1 MTDIGTGRT
10 PRQQHEAEVYDA
22 RAARFQQELSERD
35 LVVDPDRPPYPNR
48 EHVDFLDFV
57 FRRLGDVTGK
67 RILEVGCG
75 SGNISTYLALRGASA
90 VGVDV
95 SAGMLALARRRAEVN
110 GVQARVELLEA
121 PIEDLDEPAESFD
134 AVIANQVLHHLDLPR
149 AMPNIARLVGDRGV
163 ALFVEPVLLL
173 PEWVRTLRY
182 SRFVTRT
189 FPSRADTPDERS
201 IDMRDLATIRGAFAC
216 AETYPFQLTT
226 RVQNFVDLSDP
237 IFARLE
243 RIDRNVLAH
252 VGPAWRLARYLVL
265 MLSGDPC
272 SGTSAH
278 HMLGHRAEPAR
289 RDVG

>member
-1 MTDIGTGRT
+1 VTDVGAGRT
-10 PRQQHEAEVYDA
+10 LRQQHEAEVYDA
-22 RAARFQQELSERD
+22 RAARFEQELSDED

-57 FRRLGDVTGK
+57 FARLGDVTGK

-75 SGNISTYLALRGASA
+75 SGNISTYLALRGANA

-95 SAGMLALARRRAEVN
+95 SAGMLALARRRADVN
-110 GVQARVELLEA
+110 GVSASVELLEA

-163 ALFVEPVLLL
+163 AVFVEPVLLV
-173 PEWVRTLRY
+173 PEWVRSLRY
-182 SRFVTRT
+182 SRLVTRV

-201 IDMRDLATIRGAFAC
+201 IDMHDLATIREAFAC
-216 AETYPFQLTT
+216 TQTHPFQLTT
-226 RVQNFVDLSDP
+226 RVQNFIDLPDAT
-237 IFARLE
+237 FARLE
-243 RIDRNVLAH
+243 RIDRSVLAH

-265 MLSGDPC
+265 VLSGDPR
-272 SGTSAH
+272 SGSGEHNT
-278 HMLGHRAEPAR
+278 LGHRADPTR